1 MTTQQIDFSN
11 LTPEQIQAFAAAMT
25 ADQIGSVLEAG
36 ASLANDKTAY
46 YQGLEDNAKQLK
58 KDSGKAQRDAE
69 LADRLAKHTAASDG
83 LRVANRT
90 YLDTS
95 YPDDGTPENPYQSGR
110 MVIEWYRDADGRRVT
125 VKMPEFKKTGNGNG
139 ERQRGTDFMPLTA
152 KLILGASKVEANNAG
167 MVEYL
172 KWIGILNPTS
182 SPVTRIKDEVAKLI
196 DGKAVTGSATMD
208 NLVIQHESINGG
220 NPTRMVDHLGALNAV
235 KPTT

>member
-1 MTTQQIDFSN
+1 MTTIDLSN
-11 LTPEQIQAFAAAMT
+11 LTPEAIQAFAAAMT
-25 ADQIGSVLEAG
+25 ADQLGEVLEAG
-36 ASLANDKTAY
+36 ASLASDKTAY
-46 YQGLEDNAKQLK
+46 YQGLEDNAKQLR
-58 KDSGKAQRDAE
+58 KDSGKAARDAE

-125 VKMPEFKKTGNGNG
+125 IKMPEFKKLANG

-152 KLILGASKVEANNAG
+152 KLIFGASKVEANNAG

-182 SPVTRIKDEVAKLI
+182 SPVTRIKDEVLKLI
-196 DGKAVTGSATMD
+196 DGKAATGSATAD

-220 NPTRMVDHLGALNAV
+220 AATRMVDHLGALNAA

>member
-1 MTTQQIDFSN
+1 MTTIDLSN
-11 LTPEQIQAFAAAMT
+11 LTPEAIQAFAAAMT
-25 ADQIGSVLEAG
+25 ADQLGEVLEAG
-36 ASLANDKTAY
+36 ASLASDKTAY
-46 YQGLEDNAKQLK
+46 YQGLEDNAKQLR
-58 KDSGKAQRDAE
+58 KDSGKAARDAE

-125 VKMPEFKKTGNGNG
+125 VKMPEFKKLANG

-152 KLILGASKVEANNAG
+152 KLIFGASKVEANNAG

-182 SPVTRIKDEVAKLI
+182 SPVTRIKDEVLKLI
-196 DGKAVTGSATMD
+196 DGKAATGSATAD

-220 NPTRMVDHLGALNAV
+220 AATRMVDHLGALNAA

>member
-25 ADQIGSVLEAG
+25 ADQLGSVLEAG
-36 ASLANDKTAY
+36 ASLASDKTAY
-46 YQGLEDNAKQLK
+46 YQGLEDNAKQLR

-95 YPDDGTPENPYQSGR
+95 YPDDGTDPNNPYQSGR
-110 MVIEWYRDADGRRVT
+110 MVIEWYRDTDGRRVT
-125 VKMPEFKKTGNGNG
+125 VKMPEFKKLANG
-139 ERQRGTDFMPLTA
+139 ERQRGTAFLPLTA
-152 KLILGASKVEANNAG
+152 KLIFGASKVEATNAG
-167 MVEYL
+167 MIEYL
-172 KWIGILNPTS
+172 KWIGITNPGN
-182 SPVTRIKDEVAKLI
+182 SPHDKIKGEVTKLI
-196 DGKAVTGSATMD
+196 DGKAATGSATAD

-220 NPTRMVDHLGALNAV
+220 AATRMVDHLGALNAA